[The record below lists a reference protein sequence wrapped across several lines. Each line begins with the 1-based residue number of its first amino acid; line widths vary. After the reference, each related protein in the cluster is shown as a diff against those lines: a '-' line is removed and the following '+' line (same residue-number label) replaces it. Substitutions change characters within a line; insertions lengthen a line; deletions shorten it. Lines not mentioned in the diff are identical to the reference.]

1 MTNEEKSKWLATRKE
16 AGLQIDPKTAEVHW
30 GWGQICDPYGI
41 DPDLPEEYDCIGRIY
56 FARSPGSGVWV
67 SFDDLPEATR
77 EAFWDPMTLEAAAER
92 SEAKFWYNIDAP
104 CCSDRSE

>member
-1 MTNEEKSKWLATRKE
+1 MTMTNEEKSKWLATRKE

-56 FARSPGSGVWV
+56 FARSP
-67 SFDDLPEATR
+67 
-77 EAFWDPMTLEAAAER
+77 
-92 SEAKFWYNIDAP
+92 
-104 CCSDRSE
+104 